1 VDLEDAFPPDEI
13 RSPQEVARRALVLFA
28 TTGVAFGADR
38 DEVGEWL
45 TDSGLWAELSPIERG
60 FLENP
65 SPTERDVVNR
75 GWDSECLIVLAWAL
89 GHCTQLPAADEQC
102 ELGQL
107 GESFPPFADI
117 GVEDFIATARLRSDD
132 DLQRLQDD
140 YMRLHAEGRNARL
153 QGRAPRDP
161 VNIEIIQERHRAINW
176 VNGYDNA
183 PWDEVTSDT

>member
-1 VDLEDAFPPDEI
+1 
-13 RSPQEVARRALVLFA
+13 
-28 TTGVAFGADR
+28 
-38 DEVGEWL
+38 
-45 TDSGLWAELSPIERG
+45 LWAELSPIERG

-65 SPTERDVVNR
+65 SPAERDVVNR

-89 GHCTQLPAADEQC
+89 GHCTQLPTADEQC

-117 GVEDFIATARLRSDD
+117 GVEDFIATARLRPDG

-153 QGRAPRDP
+153 QGRAPREP

-176 VNGYDNA
+176 VNGYDGA